1 MIAFSALADDL
12 QFYKFPNASLH
23 ARNARPDFLSNVAVG
38 RKTKTLL
45 VGMRRQAVI
54 NCDADRLESV
64 AVLIEKHFADP
75 VPIAISYISY
85 LYFFIRHGRE

>member
-1 MIAFSALADDL
+1 MIALSALADDL
-12 QFYKFPNASLH
+12 QFDEFSDASLH
-23 ARNARPDFLSNVAVG
+23 AGDARPDFLGNVPMR

-45 VGMRRQAVI
+45 VSMCRQAVI
-54 NCDADRLESV
+54 NCDADRFESV

-85 LYFFIRHGRE
+85 FYFFIRHGHE